1 MGQVFDG
8 RSNTI
13 APILGAKFW
22 REGVILK
29 GLKVLGDFDTRNG
42 KCVSFHVGKPIMI
55 TADQVNP
62 PRDADFATE
71 VVAVGNMKGF
81 EMAVTASGAGKLQPG
96 DVVDIEC
103 LGSKDVGQASDMVT
117 FHIHVLRP

>member
-1 MGQVFDG
+1 MKSSSGPRVWSQANGPRFKLGEHIMGQVFDG

-81 EMAVTASGAGKLQPG
+81 EMAVTAS
-96 DVVDIEC
+96 
-103 LGSKDVGQASDMVT
+103 
-117 FHIHVLRP
+117 